1 MIRRLAVPKGGIPA
15 SSRFG
20 VGSFG
25 LPTPSA
31 FLCFFGALL
40 LAGCSGSVPDS
51 EVYPTAADFEIHGID
66 VSRYQGDIDW
76 NSVRESGVRFA
87 WIKATEGGDRVD
99 EKFGVNWMAAKAAG
113 VPRGAYHFAYWC
125 RPAEEQA
132 AWFLQN
138 VPNDPQALPPV
149 LDVEWNPT
157 SLTCPRHVPPEAA
170 RAMMKTILDAMQHA
184 YGKQPIIYTS
194 VDFYRD
200 VLADGAFMEY
210 PMWVRSVKCY
220 PDVKYA
226 GRHWNFWQH
235 TAQGRVPG
243 IRGYVDRNAFYGSSH
258 DWHQWLVAEA
268 VEGT

>member
-1 MIRRLAVPKGGIPA
+1 MIRSAMPMGGAPA
-15 SSRFG
+15 SRRRG
-20 VGSFG
+20 VAGSG
-25 LPTPSA
+25 LPILGA
-31 FLCFFGALL
+31 ALCLCASLL
-40 LAGCSGSVPDS
+40 LAGCSGAVPDT

-76 NSVRESGVRFA
+76 NSVRASGVRFA

-99 EKFGVNWMAAKAAG
+99 EKFEANWVAAKAAG

-125 RPAEEQA
+125 RSGEEQA
-132 AWFLQN
+132 AWFLQH

-149 LDVEWNPT
+149 LDVEWNPV
-157 SLTCPRHVPPEAA
+157 SHTCPRRIPRDEALA
-170 RAMMKTILDAMQHA
+170 TMKTILDAMQHA
-184 YGKQPIIYTS
+184 YGKKPIIYTS

-200 VLADGAFMEY
+200 VLADGSFSDYA
-210 PMWVRSVKCY
+210 MWVRSVKTY

-235 TAQGRVPG
+235 TAQGHVPG

-268 VEGT
+268 IEEN